1 MLVLSLN
8 DLLTTCTINAHFR
21 FGFFVDKEESH
32 INTGYINCFYYTS
45 IVQIYCNVVAFYY
58 TSIVQIYCN
67 VVAFY
72 NGSDLCKTFFTVGFF
87 FGNCV
92 IHDNVLNN

>member
-1 MLVLSLN
+1 MLIEFGFLFIDEV
-8 DLLTTCTINAHFR
+8 
-21 FGFFVDKEESH
+21 GFFVDKEESH
-32 INTGYINCFYYTS
+32 IYTGYINCFYYTY
-45 IVQIYCNVVAFYY
+45 IVQIYCNVVE
-58 TSIVQIYCN
+58 
-67 VVAFY
+67 FY